1 MNIDNKY
8 KYDNNVEKIDILEYV
23 GANLVFSYTKLHGIF
38 TVASRDY
45 YAYQYFNIEPNG
57 AIYYCIFDDEKDD
70 MPEEKGSVRIV
81 TPLGGAAFEPM
92 DGDPTKCTVTMYG

>member
-8 KYDNNVEKIDILEYV
+8 KYDKNVEKIDFLEYV
-23 GANLVFSYTKLHGIF
+23 GANLVFSYTKLHSIF

-92 DGDPTKCTVTMYG
+92 DGDPNKCTVTMYG